1 MSQPSLSDILG
12 NIITAVVS
20 VIEAISLLIIKTA
33 VVIGEI
39 LLFIGLFGK
48 MTIIWTKVLT
58 WFSKSFRQKYYYM

>member
-1 MSQPSLSDILG
+1 LD
-12 NIITAVVS
+12 NIVTAVVS

>member
-1 MSQPSLSDILG
+1 MSLIDILD
-12 NIITAVVS
+12 NIVTAVVS